1 LAVKV
6 AVPQSDG
13 VFNRS
18 QAVPA
23 PNIIEGTTMDHYAGI
38 DVSLES
44 SSLRRQY
51 AFLSHEIA
59 EAPADWRCLM
69 HRWAGAALESLPDI
83 ARRGLERIPRSLIG
97 RAGTVAT

>member
-1 LAVKV
+1 MAVNV

-23 PNIIEGTTMDHYAGI
+23 PSIIEGTTMDYYAGI

-44 SSLRRQY
+44 SSLCVVDATGRVVRE
-51 AFLSHEIA
+51 AKIASEPEALTAWLKNLDLEIV
-59 EAPADWRCLM
+59 R
-69 HRWAGAALESLPDI
+69 I
-83 ARRGLERIPRSLIG
+83 GLE
-97 RAGTVAT
+97 AGPLSQWLSARH